1 MAKNSESKVVSI
13 VRAYRQQLDR
23 NERSMLYDL
32 AGKWQLV
39 QDSLQADLIQ
49 LAYTAVLMS
58 ESGKPVPPHILYGM
72 KEYESFLIE
81 AKEQFDRYN
90 LAAENIIRGTQRI
103 NFELGLANAND
114 ALGALEIGIDWK
126 SLNVEAFESMI
137 GLTSAGSPLDDL
149 LSADYGDSVRGIS
162 NALTMGIARGEGIE
176 KIVKRM
182 TQAANIG
189 FDRSTRIARTEVNR
203 AYRMATHA
211 QYRES
216 GVVVGFRR
224 LVYKPTACFACLML
238 DGEYSDITKE
248 LEDHVMGKCT
258 SVPCLRKNDRIE
270 WETGR
275 EWFEKLDPEEQR
287 RIMGAGRYEAWKDG
301 KIKDLRQFVTI
312 KPNPIWGGSP
322 TILSLKELSL
332 PTADEREM
340 FQRYSE
346 KMGKY
351 LDYSLDEFIRIKR
364 DGGIDWERVQWD
376 YKFIEKYGATAKH
389 PPLKNWD
396 KAFGIIEKLTTY
408 TFNPDHEVGRHKGI
422 VFESALGYSLSTVK
436 KFSDEIVHRLP
447 DFRATLKSQTIY
459 GDKYEVRMLVDGIGA
474 KKQGIITVWMFD
486 MENDQM
492 NGYPRCANVL
502 FEKISKR
509 KPKRP

>member
-1 MAKNSESKVVSI
+1 
-13 VRAYRQQLDR
+13 
-23 NERSMLYDL
+23 MLYDL

-81 AKEQFDRYN
+81 AKKQFDRYN
-90 LAAENIIRGTQRI
+90 LAAENIIRGTQRT

-114 ALGALEIGIDWK
+114 ALGALGLSVDWK
-126 SLNVEAFESMI
+126 SLHVEAFESMV

-149 LSADYGDSVRGIS
+149 LSADYGDSVRAIS
-162 NALTMGIARGEGIE
+162 SALTIGITRGEGIE

-189 FDRSTRIARTEVNR
+189 FDRSARIARTEVNR

-238 DGEYSDITKE
+238 DGEYYDVDKE

-322 TILSLKELSL
+322 TILSLKELAL

-351 LDYSLDEFIRIKR
+351 LDYSLDEFVRIKR
-364 DGGIDWERVQWD
+364 NGGIDWERVQWD
-376 YKFIEKYGATAKH
+376 YKFIEKYGATAEY

-396 KAFGIIEKLTTY
+396 KAFGIREKLTSY
-408 TFNPDHEVGRHKGI
+408 TFNPNHERGHHKGI
-422 VFESALGYSLSTVK
+422 VFTSMLGYDLSTVDN
-436 KFSDEIVHRLP
+436 FMDEIIRRLP
-447 DFRATLKSQTIY
+447 DFRAIY
-459 GDKYEVRMLVDGIGA
+459 KNSNEFGDKYEVRIMVDGTEGR
-474 KKQGIITVWMFD
+474 KQGIITVWMYD
-486 MENDQM
+486 IVDGVTNDF
-492 NGYPRCANVL
+492 PRCANVI
-502 FEKISKR
+502 FDDIR
-509 KPKRP
+509 RQRP

>member
-13 VRAYRQQLDR
+13 ARSYRQQLDR

-58 ESGKPVPPHILYGM
+58 ESEKPVPPHILYGM

-126 SLNVEAFESMI
+126 SLNVEAFESMV

-149 LSADYGDSVRGIS
+149 LSADYGDSIRGIS
-162 NALTMGIARGEGIE
+162 NALTTGITRGEGIE

-270 WETGR
+270 WKTGR
-275 EWFEKLDPEEQR
+275 EWFENLDPEEQR

-322 TILSLKELSL
+322 TILSLKELAL

-364 DGGIDWERVQWD
+364 NGGINWERVQWD
-376 YKFIEKYGATAKH
+376 YKFIEKYGATAEY

-396 KAFGIIEKLTTY
+396 KAFGIKEKLSSY
-408 TFNPDHEVGRHKGI
+408 TFNPNHEIGRHKGI
-422 VFESALGYSLSTVK
+422 VLESALGYSLSTVD
-436 KFSDEIVHRLP
+436 KFAEEIMRRLP
-447 DFRATLKSQTIY
+447 DFRAIYKNTTAY
-459 GDKYEVRMLVDGIGA
+459 GDKYEVVMLFDGIDGS
-474 KKQGIITVWMFD
+474 KKGIITAWIYGDVSGNIID
-486 MENDQM
+486 S
-492 NGYPRCANVL
+492 PRCTNV
-502 FEKISKR
+502 IMRKR
-509 KPKRP
+509 KESRP

>member
-149 LSADYGDSVRGIS
+149 LSADYGDSIRGIS
-162 NALTMGIARGEGIE
+162 NALTTGITRGEGIE

-322 TILSLKELSL
+322 TILSLKELAL

-376 YKFIEKYGATAKH
+376 YKFIEKYGATAEH

-396 KAFGIIEKLTTY
+396 KAFGIKEKLITY
-408 TFNPDHEVGRHKGI
+408 ALRKDHPVGGNKAI
-422 VFESALGYSLSTVK
+422 VFESALGYNIKNVDTLLSELRNNLPLFRGNLRGSDQYGVK
-436 KFSDEIVHRLP
+436 YNVLVLLDGINGNRVPVLTGWIYEKGSDNPRMV
-447 DFRATLKSQTIY
+447 TIY
-459 GDKYEVRMLVDGIGA
+459 VKD
-474 KKQGIITVWMFD
+474 
-486 MENDQM
+486 N
-492 NGYPRCANVL
+492 
-502 FEKISKR
+502 KR
-509 KPKRP
+509 K

>member
-13 VRAYRQQLDR
+13 VRAYRQQLDQ

-126 SLNVEAFESMI
+126 SLNVEAFESMV

-162 NALTMGIARGEGIE
+162 NALTTGIARGEGIE

-322 TILSLKELSL
+322 TIIPLKDIKIGNTIKPIIPLLYRNPYETAKTLRRKHYGFYKRNKDL
-332 PTADEREM
+332 PINLLN
-340 FQRYSE
+340 
-346 KMGKY
+346 KG
-351 LDYSLDEFIRIKR
+351 IRRLNLQIEAHRK
-364 DGGIDWERVQWD
+364 
-376 YKFIEKYGATAKH
+376 KIEKWTEVINNKNTLIFNARKAYGLLLHWHEEIVNFAQ
-389 PPLKNWD
+389 LID
-396 KAFGIIEKLTTY
+396 ILDGIIKEK
-408 TFNPDHEVGRHKGI
+408 
-422 VFESALGYSLSTVK
+422 ES
-436 KFSDEIVHRLP
+436 
-447 DFRATLKSQTIY
+447 
-459 GDKYEVRMLVDGIGA
+459 GA
-474 KKQGIITVWMFD
+474 
-486 MENDQM
+486 E
-492 NGYPRCANVL
+492 
-502 FEKISKR
+502 
-509 KPKRP
+509 

>member
-1 MAKNSESKVVSI
+1 
-13 VRAYRQQLDR
+13 
-23 NERSMLYDL
+23 MLYDL

-126 SLNVEAFESMI
+126 SLNVEAFESMV

-149 LSADYGDSVRGIS
+149 LSADYGDSIRGIS
-162 NALTMGIARGEGIE
+162 NALTTGITRGEGIE

-301 KIKDLRQFVTI
+301 KIKDLHQFVTI

-351 LDYSLDEFIRIKR
+351 LDYSLDEFVRIKR

-376 YKFIEKYGATAKH
+376 YKFIEKYGATAEH

-396 KAFGIIEKLTTY
+396 KAFGIKEKLITY
-408 TFNPDHEVGRHKGI
+408 ALKKDHPVGGNKAI
-422 VFESALGYSLSTVK
+422 IFESVLGYNMENVDALLSELRNNLPLFRGNLRDSDQYGVK
-436 KFSDEIVHRLP
+436 YNV
-447 DFRATLKSQTIY
+447 
-459 GDKYEVRMLVDGIGA
+459 LVLLDGI
-474 KKQGIITVWMFD
+474 
-486 MENDQM
+486 
-492 NGYPRCANVL
+492 NGKRAPVLTGWIYEKGSDNPRMVTICVKDN
-502 FEKISKR
+502 KR
-509 KPKRP
+509 K